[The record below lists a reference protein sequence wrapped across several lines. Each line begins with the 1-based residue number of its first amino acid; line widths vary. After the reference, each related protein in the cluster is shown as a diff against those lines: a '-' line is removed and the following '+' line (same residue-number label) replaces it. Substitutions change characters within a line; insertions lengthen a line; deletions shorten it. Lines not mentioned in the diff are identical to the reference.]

1 MQVEKKKYEH
11 KDVIYSVP
19 CGTCGVRYVGET
31 GQHYCDRRSQHQ
43 RDIKNKK
50 VTNGFYSHMK
60 KNGGHQIEWGRC
72 VFLDEEKNWRRRKIK
87 EAIYINAI
95 NPTESMVH
103 QDILNLEKG
112 YDFDPIWGGFNQD
125 FRGIIE
131 KRIQSAK
138 V

>member
-1 MQVEKKKYEH
+1 MWNLWCQICGGDWTALLQQKKSAPEGYKEQKGDKWFLFPH
-11 KDVIYSVP
+11 
-19 CGTCGVRYVGET
+19 EEE
-31 GQHYCDRRSQHQ
+31 Q
-43 RDIKNKK
+43 
-50 VTNGFYSHMK
+50 
-60 KNGGHQIEWGRC
+60 GHQIEWGKC
-72 VFLDEEKNWRRRKIK
+72 VFLDKEKNWRRRKIK